1 MKKYRVFLNGKKR
14 SNLRQFVNTGTN
26 KARTITRARILI
38 LSDESPQGIPRGMGK
53 TDKEIMGVLGVSAGT
68 VASTRQRYVEEGIE
82 SALNEKP
89 RPGRPPKLTGRDE
102 AKLAVIACSEP
113 PEGRAR
119 WSVRLLTDKLIELD
133 IVDSISREAVRQYIK
148 KGMVHR
154 QNNRRI
160 SGLYGGYTGSV

>member
-14 SNLRQFVNTGTN
+14 NNLKRLVNTGTN
-26 KARTITRARILI
+26 KARTITRARILL
-38 LSDESPQGIPRGMGK
+38 LSDESPRGKSEGMSK
-53 TDKEIMGVLGVSAGT
+53 TDKEIMGVLGVSGRT
-68 VASTRQRYVEEGIE
+68 VASTRQRYEEEGIE
-82 SALNEKP
+82 GALNERP

-102 AKLAVIACSEP
+102 AKLALIACSEP

-148 KGMVHR
+148 KGM
-154 QNNRRI
+154 
-160 SGLYGGYTGSV
+160 

>member
-1 MKKYRVFLNGKKR
+1 MPAKKYRVFLNGKKR
-14 SNLRQFVNTGTN
+14 SNLNRLVRAGTH

-38 LSDESPQGIPRGMGK
+38 LSDESPQGISRGMGK
-53 TDKEIMGVLGVSAGT
+53 TDKEIMGVLGVSGRT
-68 VASTRQRYVEEGIE
+68 VASTRQKYVEEGIE
-82 SALNEKP
+82 GALNEKP

-148 KGMVHR
+148 KGM
-154 QNNRRI
+154 
-160 SGLYGGYTGSV
+160 

>member
-14 SNLRQFVNTGTN
+14 NNLKRLVNTGTN
-26 KARTITRARILI
+26 KARTITRARILL
-38 LSDESPQGIPRGMGK
+38 LSDESPRGKSEGMSK
-53 TDKEIMGVLGVSAGT
+53 TDKEIMGVLGVSGRT
-68 VASTRQRYVEEGIE
+68 VASTRQKYEEEGIE
-82 SALNEKP
+82 GALNERP

-102 AKLAVIACSEP
+102 AKLALIACSEP

-148 KGMVHR
+148 KGM
-154 QNNRRI
+154 
-160 SGLYGGYTGSV
+160 

>member
-14 SNLRQFVNTGTN
+14 SNLDRLVNTGTD

-38 LSDESPQGIPRGMGK
+38 LADESPQGISRGMGK
-53 TDKEIMGVLGVSAGT
+53 TDKEIMGVLGVSART

-82 SALNEKP
+82 GALNEQP

-102 AKLAVIACSEP
+102 AKLALIACSEP
-113 PEGRAR
+113 PEGRVR

-148 KGMVHR
+148 KGM
-154 QNNRRI
+154 
-160 SGLYGGYTGSV
+160 

>member
-1 MKKYRVFLNGKKR
+1 MPAKKYRVFLNGKKR
-14 SNLRQFVNTGTN
+14 SNLDRLVNTGTH

-38 LSDESPQGIPRGMGK
+38 LADESPQGISRGMGK
-53 TDKEIMGVLGVSAGT
+53 TDKEIIGVLGVSART

-82 SALNEKP
+82 GALNEQP

-148 KGMVHR
+148 KGM
-154 QNNRRI
+154 
-160 SGLYGGYTGSV
+160 

>member
-14 SNLRQFVNTGTN
+14 SNLDRLVNTGTH

-38 LSDESPQGIPRGMGK
+38 LADESPQGISRGMGK
-53 TDKEIMGVLGVSAGT
+53 TDKEIMGVLGVSART
-68 VASTRQRYVEEGIE
+68 VASTRERYVEEGIE

-102 AKLAVIACSEP
+102 AKLALIACSEP

-148 KGMVHR
+148 KGM
-154 QNNRRI
+154 
-160 SGLYGGYTGSV
+160 